1 MAVSLT
7 QANRWLM
14 LETPLGT
21 DVLVATSLRGSEGM
35 SRLFE
40 FKIDALSQRTAV
52 APGDLLG
59 KSVTVSIT
67 HPGGER
73 RIVNGIVTAL
83 VAGATTRNGHRIY
96 TLTVHPTL
104 WVSKRSSDYKIFQ
117 GKTVTDIVEDIL
129 KADGVKYEKKLNA
142 SYKPRE
148 YCVQFGET
156 NLDFIERLM
165 AEEGIFY
172 YFKHASGNHT
182 MVLADHRMA
191 YEDCAQATVAY
202 RQDKEESSDAVFAM
216 NFGLDLTDTKWT
228 LQDYDF
234 ERPAATISAS
244 KPTVVQPS
252 SSKSWEHFAYP
263 GGTVQNDDLTRLATA
278 AIEAEEA
285 EHESVDGQSTCA
297 SFTPGHR
304 FTLAEH
310 PAGADA
316 NKAFVL
322 TRVEHE
328 VYDRTHFTIRPGM
341 GGKPSY
347 RNRFRGI
354 PSTRIARTPFVGTRP
369 LAHGPQT
376 AVVVGTSGEEIHT
389 DKYGRIRVQFHWDRY
404 GSKNEKSSCFVRVAQ
419 SLAGKNWGTVF
430 TPRIGME
437 VVVQFL
443 EGDPDR
449 PLVTGAVYN
458 AENMPP
464 WTLPDEMTKSGFRS
478 RSTKQGAVANAN
490 ELVFEDKKGSEQ
502 ILFHAEK
509 DFLREVE
516 NDDTLDVGHDQT
528 RTIKND
534 RTSTISEGNETFT
547 IKQGNRTE
555 KIEKGNETLDIGK
568 GNRKVTLGQGNDE
581 LTLSQGN
588 RTTTLSQGNDSLT
601 LSTGNQSTKATA
613 GKITLEAGQSITLK
627 CGPSTVELTP
637 SGITIKGAMV
647 TVEGSAK
654 ATVKGPMVD
663 VAGDGMVTVKGGI
676 VKIN

>member
-7 QANRWLM
+7 QANRWLT

-21 DVLVATSLRGSEGM
+21 DVLSATWLRGSEGI

-40 FKIDALSQRTAV
+40 FKIDALSERTSI

-59 KSVTVSIT
+59 KSVTASIT
-67 HPGGER
+67 HPGGKR
-73 RIVNGIVTAL
+73 RLVNGIVTSL
-83 VAGATTRNGHRIY
+83 VAGAPTRSGHRVF

-104 WVSKRSSDYKIFQ
+104 WVSKRTSDYKIFQ
-117 GKTVTDIVEDIL
+117 DKTVTDIVEEIL

-156 NLDFIERLM
+156 NLDFAERLM

-172 YFKHASGNHT
+172 YFKHAAGQHT
-182 MVLADHRMA
+182 MVLADHGMA
-191 YEDCAQATVAY
+191 YEDCAQATVTF
-202 RQDKEESSDAVFAM
+202 RQDREESSDAVYAI

-234 ERPAATISAS
+234 ERPAATISANKTTS
-244 KPTVVQPS
+244 VQPS

-263 GGTVQNDDLTRLATA
+263 GGTVQNDELTRFATA
-278 AIEAEEA
+278 AVEAEEA
-285 EHESVDGQSTCA
+285 EHEHVDGKSTCA
-297 SFTPGHR
+297 SLTPGHR
-304 FTLAEH
+304 FTLSEH
-310 PAGADA
+310 PADES
-316 NKAFVL
+316 NRTFVV
-322 TRVEHE
+322 TRVDHE
-328 VYDRTHFTIRPGM
+328 VCDRTHFTTRPGM
-341 GGKPSY
+341 EGKPFY
-347 RNRFRGI
+347 RNSFSGI
-354 PSTRIARTPFVGTRP
+354 PSSRVARSPFVGTKP

-430 TPRIGME
+430 IPRVGME

-458 AENMPP
+458 ADNMPP
-464 WTLPDEMTKSGFRS
+464 WTLPDDMTKSGLRS
-478 RSTKQGAVANAN
+478 RSTKQGGVANAN

-528 RTIKND
+528 RTVKND
-534 RTSTISEGNETFT
+534 RTSTITEGNETFT
-547 IKQGNRTE
+547 IKKGNRTE
-555 KIEKGNETLDIGK
+555 KIETGNETLDITK
-568 GNRKVTLGQGNDE
+568 GNRKVTLGQGNDQ
-581 LTLSQGN
+581 LTLNQGN
-588 RTTTLSQGNDSLT
+588 RSTTLSQGNDT
-601 LSTGNQSTKATA
+601 LSLSLGNQSTKASA
-613 GKITLEAGQSITLK
+613 GTITLEAGQGITLK

-637 SGITIKGAMV
+637 SGITIKGVMV
-647 TVEGSAK
+647 TVEGNAK

-663 VAGDGMVTVKGGI
+663 VSGDGIVTVKGGI